1 MLSKKSILYWT
12 LVAVLILSLIP
23 MSIFAQGGNEDS
35 GGSESGG
42 NEKPEIR
49 ITTFKPKEET
59 EYQWT
64 LDGSFTQWQA
74 DNEVFF
80 TDLTVEGEREKV
92 KDELS
97 IEVEGELSLDASE
110 KLVVQLGYATDE
122 ETFKVVKE
130 FKDITYSTVEIG
142 EEIKTISFEFR
153 CEDLKREYFDEVE
166 KFRLLV
172 PYKIS
177 SGNTGYVFDTK
188 TFELEEHETYA
199 YTQVESDIVDVVTS
213 YGGICIPEESEW
225 LFDEVEMP
233 LGVTESFTLAF
244 NVQISDP
251 NILEGKEVNFTSYPY
266 LESGGEYTVRTE
278 PILAELLLDFPMFEA
293 EVDKPGNQGEHGNN
307 ENPGQGNGQPPVV
320 EEPGV
325 DDPIENPG
333 QGNDGETGIEEP
345 GQGNDGETGIEEPGQ
360 GNDGETGTEEPG
372 QGNDGETGNEDPGQG
387 NDGETGNEDP
397 GQGNDGE
404 TGNEDPGQG
413 NEEII
418 EDEIIPQGIV
428 GLFGLWLPPTE
439 DNFIL
444 EKSCSQIRFWVM
456 EQLMYPKIWIF
467 EEDDVQVSTG
477 GALVYNEKD
486 LRLNIGTS
494 ELKTSKGN
502 GKHSKSNMENGEG
515 GYYKYNLKGRNCPNL
530 TEGRY
535 ILMIMNDIEEETVPV
550 YFSEGVPAMLHFSV
564 SDNLDIEI
572 KYRNQTDNTDGRRS
586 NIGSSR

>member
-307 ENPGQGNGQPPVV
+307 ENPGQRNGQPPVV

-325 DDPIENPG
+325 EDPIEN
-333 QGNDGETGIEEP
+333 P

-372 QGNDGETGNEDPGQG
+372 QGNDGETGTEEPGQG
-387 NDGETGNEDP
+387 NDGETGNEES

-530 TEGRY
+530 TKGEY
-535 ILMIMNDIEEETVPV
+535 ILMIMDDGIPV
-550 YFSEGVPAMLHFSV
+550 WFTSEDPAMLHFRV
-564 SDNLDIEI
+564 LDNLEIKI
-572 KYRNQTDNTDGRRS
+572 KYRNQTDNTDARRS

>member
-225 LFDEVEMP
+225 LFDEDEMP
-233 LGVTESFTLAF
+233 LGVTESFTIGIEI
-244 NVQISDP
+244 QSDDP
-251 NILEGKEVNFTSYPY
+251 ELLEGKMVKFNAYAY
-266 LESGGEYTVRTE
+266 LENKEVYSVKYDDV
-278 PILAELLLDFPMFEA
+278 LAELELEIPSLNSESSPGKSEEDHGKPE
-293 EVDKPGNQGEHGNN
+293 DTPGNGPGQNSGNN
-307 ENPGQGNGQPPVV
+307 SGEETTDEGEETEDNEENNPGQGNDG
-320 EEPGV
+320 
-325 DDPIENPG
+325 ENPG
-333 QGNDGETGIEEP
+333 QGNDGETGNEE
-345 GQGNDGETGIEEPGQ
+345 
-360 GNDGETGTEEPG
+360 
-372 QGNDGETGNEDPGQG
+372 
-387 NDGETGNEDP
+387 P

-572 KYRNQTDNTDGRRS
+572 KYRNQTDNTDARRS

>member
-64 LDGSFTQWQA
+64 LDGSFTQWQSIG
-74 DNEVFF
+74 EVFF
-80 TDLTVEGEREKV
+80 TELIVEGEREKV
-92 KDELS
+92 KDELN
-97 IEVEGELSLDASE
+97 IEVAAELSLDASD
-110 KLVVQLGYATDE
+110 KLVAQLGYSTDE
-122 ETFKVVKE
+122 ETFIVLEE
-130 FKDITYSTVEIG
+130 FEDITYSTVETR
-142 EEIKTISFEFR
+142 EETKIITFDFS
-153 CEDLKREYFDEVE
+153 CEDLEREYFDEVE
-166 KFRLLV
+166 KFRLMV

-188 TFELEEHETYA
+188 TFEIDEHETYA

-233 LGVTESFTLAF
+233 LGVTESFTIGIEI
-244 NVQISDP
+244 QSDDTEL
-251 NILEGKEVNFTSYPY
+251 LEGKEVNFTSYPY

-333 QGNDGETGIEEP
+333 QGNDGE
-345 GQGNDGETGIEEPGQ
+345 
-360 GNDGETGTEEPG
+360 
-372 QGNDGETGNEDPGQG
+372 
-387 NDGETGNEDP
+387 
-397 GQGNDGE
+397 
-404 TGNEDPGQG
+404 
-413 NEEII
+413 
-418 EDEIIPQGIV
+418 
-428 GLFGLWLPPTE
+428 
-439 DNFIL
+439 
-444 EKSCSQIRFWVM
+444 
-456 EQLMYPKIWIF
+456 
-467 EEDDVQVSTG
+467 
-477 GALVYNEKD
+477 
-486 LRLNIGTS
+486 
-494 ELKTSKGN
+494 
-502 GKHSKSNMENGEG
+502 
-515 GYYKYNLKGRNCPNL
+515 
-530 TEGRY
+530 
-535 ILMIMNDIEEETVPV
+535 
-550 YFSEGVPAMLHFSV
+550 
-564 SDNLDIEI
+564 
-572 KYRNQTDNTDGRRS
+572 
-586 NIGSSR
+586 

>member
-345 GQGNDGETGIEEPGQ
+345 GQGNDGETGTEEPGQ
-360 GNDGETGTEEPG
+360 GNDGETGTEE
-372 QGNDGETGNEDPGQG
+372 PGQG

-467 EEDDVQVSTG
+467 EEEDIELTTG
-477 GALVYNEKD
+477 GAIN
-486 LRLNIGTS
+486 LNSDPVLKIGTS

-572 KYRNQTDNTDGRRS
+572 KYRNQTDNTDARRS

>member
-345 GQGNDGETGIEEPGQ
+345 GQGN
-360 GNDGETGTEEPG
+360 
-372 QGNDGETGNEDPGQG
+372 
-387 NDGETGNEDP
+387 
-397 GQGNDGE
+397 
-404 TGNEDPGQG
+404 
-413 NEEII
+413 EEII

-467 EEDDVQVSTG
+467 EEEDIELTTG
-477 GALVYNEKD
+477 GAIN
-486 LRLNIGTS
+486 LNSDPVLKIGTS

>member
-333 QGNDGETGIEEP
+333 QGNDGETG
-345 GQGNDGETGIEEPGQ
+345 NEEPGQ
-360 GNDGETGTEEPG
+360 GNDGETGTEE
-372 QGNDGETGNEDPGQG
+372 
-387 NDGETGNEDP
+387 P

-467 EEDDVQVSTG
+467 EEEDIELTTG
-477 GALVYNEKD
+477 GAIN
-486 LRLNIGTS
+486 LNSDPVLKIGTS
-494 ELKTSKGN
+494 ELKTSKGH

-572 KYRNQTDNTDGRRS
+572 KYRNQTDNTDARRS